1 MNYSL
6 INKTDVA
13 NGKGVRVSIFVSGCR
28 NNCDGCFNKETWD
41 FNYGDEFD
49 WDTTFHELIKAI
61 DKPYIKGLSI
71 LGGEPLDARNYEDVI
86 RLCSV
91 IKRAF
96 HNKDIWLYTG
106 YEWEDAIRS
115 YPEIA
120 DCVDVVVDG
129 RFVERLRDP
138 SLAFRGSSNQ
148 RIIDVKKSIKDGA
161 VVLYE

>member
-49 WDTTFHELIKAI
+49 WRSTFPELVKAI

-91 IKRAF
+91 IKRSF
-96 HNKDIWLYTG
+96 HKKDIWLYTG
-106 YEWEDAIRS
+106 YEWEDVVRA

-120 DCVDVVVDG
+120 DYIDVIVDG
-129 RFVERLRDP
+129 RFVEALRDP

-148 RIIDVKKSIKDGA
+148 RIIDVKKSVETGDVI
-161 VVLYE
+161 LYG